1 MDKVLTRKLFKDR
14 YLQTISKRISNFKEG
29 GLASLR
35 AKHYQVGGL
44 TEGEKQFMLLQPIV
58 SQLLVG
64 TRQPGQS
71 QLGSVAQNVGAAL
84 PQVVKTRLD
93 IDKAETE
100 RLDQLAKLAKVK
112 QDETKPGFTKL
123 TEEQKL
129 KVLGPAT
136 SKEDV
141 VVGKIDPKT
150 GNILDY
156 KVEYKEQEDI
166 SKASEILRK
175 TNIENLENKIDAF
188 LNHSAKYYA
197 KSRGKDLPGFGALD
211 QYAPNTLVEDNG
223 LARTLLAEIRNT
235 KLKAEAGTAVS
246 ASESDRIMEAL
257 GGGAGG
263 TSIENVMTQV
273 LKLKEEVE
281 KQKENALRD
290 FKPNVLSTVTEKGLV
305 KFTEAPAVYDVLK
318 KSKKEL
324 FTKDE
329 DRNVFTQINEDGSKV
344 KYRTIGDNLF
354 VLSNNN
360 QWVPTGKKTK
370 K

>member
-1 MDKVLTRKLFKDR
+1 MDKILTRKLFKDR
-14 YLQTISKRISNFKEG
+14 YLQTISKKVSNFKEG
-29 GLASLR
+29 GLASLK
-35 AKHYQVGGL
+35 AKHYQLGGL
-44 TEGEKQFMLLQPIV
+44 SEGEKTAMLLAPLAT
-58 SQLLVG
+58 QLLIG

-71 QLGSVAQNVGAAL
+71 QLGSVAQNIGAAL

-100 RLDQLAKLAKVK
+100 RLDQLAKLAKA
-112 QDETKPGFTKL
+112 QETKPGFQKL
-123 TEEQKL
+123 TEVQKQ
-129 KVLGPAT
+129 KVLGPGV
-136 SKEDV
+136 SKEDI

-150 GNILDY
+150 GDILDY

-197 KSRGKDLPGFGALD
+197 KSRGTDLPGFGVID
-211 QYAPNTLVEDNG
+211 QYAPNSLVEDKG

-246 ASESDRIMEAL
+246 ASEADRIMEAL

-263 TSIENVMTQV
+263 TSIENVVTQV

-305 KFTEAPAVYDVLK
+305 KFTEPPPVYDVLK

-329 DRNVFTQINEDGSKV
+329 DRNVFTQINEDGSRT

>member
-14 YLQTISKRISNFKEG
+14 YLQTVSKRISNFKEG

-35 AKHYQVGGL
+35 AKHYQVGGIS
-44 TEGEKQFMLLQPIV
+44 EGERTAMLLQPLV

-71 QLGSVAQNVGAAL
+71 QLGSVAQNIGAAL

-100 RLDQLAKLAKVK
+100 RLDQLAKLAKAK

-123 TEEQKL
+123 TEEQKQ

-197 KSRGKDLPGFGALD
+197 KSRGKDLPGFGVLD

-263 TSIENVMTQV
+263 TSVENVMTQV

-305 KFTEAPAVYDVLK
+305 KFSEAPAVYDVLK

>member
-1 MDKVLTRKLFKDR
+1 MDKVLNRKLFKDR
-14 YLQTISKRISNFKEG
+14 YLQSVSKKISHFRDG
-29 GLASLR
+29 GLASLK
-35 AKHYQVGGL
+35 AKHYQTGGL
-44 TEGEKQFMLLQPIV
+44 SEGERTAMLLAPLAT
-58 SQLLVG
+58 QLLIG

-71 QLGSVAQNVGAAL
+71 QLGSVAQNIGVAL

-100 RLDQLAKLAKVK
+100 RLDQLAKLAKAN
-112 QDETKPGFTKL
+112 ESKPGFQQL
-123 TEEQKL
+123 TQAQKQ
-129 KVLGPAT
+129 KVLGQDVA
-136 SKEDV
+136 KEDI

-150 GNILDY
+150 GEILDY
-156 KVEYKEQEDI
+156 KVEYEQQKDI
-166 SKASEILRK
+166 NKASEILRK
-175 TNIENLENKIDAF
+175 TNIEALENKIDAF

-197 KSRGKDLPGFGALD
+197 KSRGTDLPGFGTLD
-211 QYAPNTLVEDNG
+211 QYAPNAIVEDNG
-223 LARTLLAEIRNT
+223 VARTLLAEIRNT
-235 KLKAEAGTAVS
+235 KLKSEAGTAVS

-290 FKPNVLSTVTEKGLV
+290 FKPGVLSTVTEKGLV
-305 KFTEAPAVYDVLK
+305 KFTEAPPVYDVLK
-318 KSKKEL
+318 KSKKEI

-329 DRNVFTQINEDGSKV
+329 DRNVFTQINQDGSKV

-370 K
+370 

>member
-1 MDKVLTRKLFKDR
+1 MDKVLTRKLFKNI
-14 YLQTISKRISNFKEG
+14 YLQSVSKNVARFKEG

-35 AKHYQVGGL
+35 AKHFYEGGL
-44 TEGEKQFMLLQPIV
+44 SEGERTAMLLAPLAT
-58 SQLLVG
+58 QLLIG

-71 QLGSVAQNVGAAL
+71 QLGSVAQNIGVAL

-100 RLDQLAKLAKVK
+100 RLDQLAKLAKAN
-112 QDETKPGFTKL
+112 ESKPGFQQL
-123 TEEQKL
+123 TQAQKQ
-129 KVLGPAT
+129 KVLGQDVA
-136 SKEDV
+136 KEDI

-150 GNILDY
+150 GEILDY
-156 KVEYKEQEDI
+156 KVEYEQQKDI
-166 SKASEILRK
+166 NKASEILRK
-175 TNIENLENKIDAF
+175 TNIEALENKIDAF

-197 KSRGKDLPGFGALD
+197 KSRGTDLPGFGALD
-211 QYAPNTLVEDNG
+211 QYAPNAIVEDNG
-223 LARTLLAEIRNT
+223 VARTLLAEIRNT
-235 KLKAEAGTAVS
+235 KLKSEAGTAVS

-290 FKPNVLSTVTEKGLV
+290 FKPGVLSTVTEKGLV
-305 KFTEAPAVYDVLK
+305 KFTEAPPVYDVLK
-318 KSKKEL
+318 KSKKEI

-329 DRNVFTQINEDGSKV
+329 DRNVFTQINQDGSKV

-370 K
+370 

>member
-1 MDKVLTRKLFKDR
+1 MDKVLTRKLFKNV
-14 YLQTISKRISNFKEG
+14 YLQSVSKNILRFKEG

-35 AKHYQVGGL
+35 AKHYQTGGL
-44 TEGEKQFMLLQPIV
+44 SEGERTAMLLAPLAT
-58 SQLLVG
+58 QLLIG

-71 QLGSVAQNVGAAL
+71 QLGSVAQNIGVAL

-100 RLDQLAKLAKVK
+100 RLDQLAKLAKAN
-112 QDETKPGFTKL
+112 ESKPGFQQL
-123 TEEQKL
+123 TQAQKQ
-129 KVLGPAT
+129 KVLGQDVA
-136 SKEDV
+136 KEDI

-150 GNILDY
+150 GEILDY
-156 KVEYKEQEDI
+156 KVEYEQQKDI
-166 SKASEILRK
+166 NKASEILRK
-175 TNIENLENKIDAF
+175 TNIEALENKIDAF

-197 KSRGKDLPGFGALD
+197 KSRGTDLPGFGTLD
-211 QYAPNTLVEDNG
+211 QYAPNAIVEDNG
-223 LARTLLAEIRNT
+223 VARTLLAEIRNT
-235 KLKAEAGTAVS
+235 KLKSEAGTAVS

-290 FKPNVLSTVTEKGLV
+290 FKPGVLSTVTEKGLV
-305 KFTEAPAVYDVLK
+305 KFTEAPPVYDVLK
-318 KSKKEL
+318 KSKKEI

-329 DRNVFTQINEDGSKV
+329 DRNVFTQINQDGSKV

-370 K
+370 

>member
-1 MDKVLTRKLFKDR
+1 MDKILTRQLFKNV
-14 YLQTISKRISNFKEG
+14 YLQSVSKNILRFKEG

-35 AKHYQVGGL
+35 AKHYQTGGL
-44 TEGEKQFMLLQPIV
+44 SEGERTAMLLAPLAT
-58 SQLLVG
+58 QLLIG

-71 QLGSVAQNVGAAL
+71 QLGSVAQNIGVAL

-100 RLDQLAKLAKVK
+100 RLDQLAKLAKAN
-112 QDETKPGFTKL
+112 ESKPGFQQL
-123 TEEQKL
+123 TQAQKQ
-129 KVLGPAT
+129 KVLGQDVA
-136 SKEDV
+136 KEDI

-150 GNILDY
+150 GEILDY
-156 KVEYKEQEDI
+156 KVEYEQQKDI
-166 SKASEILRK
+166 NKASEILRK
-175 TNIENLENKIDAF
+175 TNIEALENKIDAF

-197 KSRGKDLPGFGALD
+197 KSRGTDLPGFGTLD
-211 QYAPNTLVEDNG
+211 QYAPNAIVEDNG
-223 LARTLLAEIRNT
+223 VARTLLAEIRNT
-235 KLKAEAGTAVS
+235 KLKSEAGTAVS

-290 FKPNVLSTVTEKGLV
+290 FKPGVLSTVTEKGLV
-305 KFTEAPAVYDVLK
+305 KFTEAPPVYDVLK
-318 KSKKEL
+318 KSKKEI

-329 DRNVFTQINEDGSKV
+329 DRNVFTQINQDGSKV

-370 K
+370 

>member
-1 MDKVLTRKLFKDR
+1 MDKVLTRKLFKNV
-14 YLQTISKRISNFKEG
+14 YLQSVSKNILRFKEG

-35 AKHYQVGGL
+35 AKHYQTGGL
-44 TEGEKQFMLLQPIV
+44 SEGERTAMLLAPIAT
-58 SQLLVG
+58 QLLTG

-71 QLGSVAQNVGAAL
+71 QLGAVASNIGAAL

-100 RLDQLAKLAKVK
+100 RLDQLAKLAKA
-112 QDETKPGFTKL
+112 QEIKPGFQRL
-123 TEEQKL
+123 TEAQKQRL
-129 KVLGPAT
+129 FGADV
-136 SKEDV
+136 SKEDIIT
-141 VVGKIDPKT
+141 GKVDPRT
-150 GNILDY
+150 GD
-156 KVEYKEQEDI
+156 VTEYVKEYEQQKDI
-166 SKASEILRK
+166 TKLSEILRK
-175 TNIENLENKIDAF
+175 TNVEALENKIDAF

-197 KSRGKDLPGFGALD
+197 KSRGTDLPGFGKLD
-211 QYAPNTLVEDNG
+211 QYAPNSLVEDNG
-223 LARTLLAEIRNT
+223 IARTLLAEIRNT

-257 GGGAGG
+257 GEGAGG
-263 TSIENVMTQV
+263 SSIENVMTQV

-281 KQKENALRD
+281 KQKEKALRD
-290 FKPNVLSTVTEKGLV
+290 FKPGVLSTVTEKGLV
-305 KFTEAPAVYDVLK
+305 KFTEAPPVYDVLK
-318 KSKKEL
+318 KSKKEI

-329 DRNVFTQINEDGSKV
+329 DRNVFTQINQDGSKV

>member
-1 MDKVLTRKLFKDR
+1 MNKVLSRNLFKNV
-14 YLQTISKRISNFKEG
+14 YLQSVSKNIARFKEG

-35 AKHYQVGGL
+35 AKRYQTGGL
-44 TEGEKQFMLLQPIV
+44 SEGERTAMLLAPLAT
-58 SQLLVG
+58 QLLIG

-71 QLGSVAQNVGAAL
+71 QLGSVAQNIGVAL

-100 RLDQLAKLAKVK
+100 RLDQLAKLAKLK

-197 KSRGKDLPGFGALD
+197 KSRGTDLPGFGVLD

>member
-14 YLQTISKRISNFKEG
+14 YLQAISKRISNFKEG

-44 TEGEKQFMLLQPIV
+44 TEGEKQFMLLQPVV

-100 RLDQLAKLAKVK
+100 RLDQLAKLAKLK

-305 KFTEAPAVYDVLK
+305 KFSEAPAVYDVLK

>member
-1 MDKVLTRKLFKDR
+1 MDKILTRQLFKNV
-14 YLQTISKRISNFKEG
+14 YLQSVSKNILRFKEG
-29 GLASLR
+29 GLASLK
-35 AKHYQVGGL
+35 AKHYQTGGL
-44 TEGEKQFMLLQPIV
+44 SEGERTAMLLAPLAT
-58 SQLLVG
+58 QLLIG

-71 QLGSVAQNVGAAL
+71 QLGSVAQNIGVAL

-100 RLDQLAKLAKVK
+100 RLDQLAKLAKAN
-112 QDETKPGFTKL
+112 ESKPGFQQL
-123 TEEQKL
+123 TQAQKQ
-129 KVLGPAT
+129 KVLGQDVA
-136 SKEDV
+136 KEDI

-150 GNILDY
+150 GEILDY
-156 KVEYKEQEDI
+156 KVEYEQQKDI
-166 SKASEILRK
+166 NKASEILRK
-175 TNIENLENKIDAF
+175 TNIEALENKIDAF

-197 KSRGKDLPGFGALD
+197 KSRGTDLPGFGTLD
-211 QYAPNTLVEDNG
+211 QYAPNAIVEDNG
-223 LARTLLAEIRNT
+223 VARTLLAEIRNT
-235 KLKAEAGTAVS
+235 KLKSEAGTAVS

-290 FKPNVLSTVTEKGLV
+290 FKPGVLSTVTEKGLV
-305 KFTEAPAVYDVLK
+305 KFTEAPPVYDVLK
-318 KSKKEL
+318 KSKKEI

-329 DRNVFTQINEDGSKV
+329 DRNVFTQINQDGSKV

-370 K
+370 

>member
-14 YLQTISKRISNFKEG
+14 YLQTVSKRVSNFKEG
-29 GLASLR
+29 GLASLK
-35 AKHYQVGGL
+35 AKHYQLGGL
-44 TEGEKQFMLLQPIV
+44 SEGERTAMLLQPLV
-58 SQLLVG
+58 SQLLIG

-71 QLGSVAQNVGAAL
+71 QLGSVAQNIGVAL

-100 RLDQLAKLAKVK
+100 RLDQLAKLAKAK

-123 TEEQKL
+123 TEEQKQ

-197 KSRGKDLPGFGALD
+197 KSRGKDLPGFGVLD
-211 QYAPNTLVEDNG
+211 QYAPNTLVEDSG

-263 TSIENVMTQV
+263 TSVENVVTQV

-318 KSKKEL
+318 RSKKEV

-329 DRNVFTQINEDGSKV
+329 DRNVFTQINQDGSKV

-354 VLSNNN
+354 ILSNNN